1 MKHKYLRG
9 RFVEHWVGMERIE
22 EKGTLNVWK
31 VMLKV
36 SPLVRKRIAWDIGN
50 GRKNKIG
57 EDP

>member
-1 MKHKYLRG
+1 M
-9 RFVEHWVGMERIE
+9 EHWVGMERIE